1 MVSAQPQSA
10 LAVAE
15 DLYQLPDNARVEII
29 QGELTEMSPANFD
42 HAWISSRMVKA
53 LAVFAEPE
61 FGAVLAPS
69 GGFILGRNP
78 DTLLEPD
85 VSFVRIDRIPTSAQ
99 RQRFVELAPDLAVE
113 VLSPSERMTAVMR
126 KVELYLAAGV
136 QLVWVVD
143 PIRKIV
149 RVYTPDHSSHILRAS
164 ADDVLD
170 GGDVLPGFALPLADI
185 FV

>member
-1 MVSAQPQSA
+1 MVSVQSQST

-15 DLYQLPDNARVEII
+15 DLYQLPDSARVEII
-29 QGELTEMSPANFD
+29 RGELIEMSPANFD
-42 HAWISSRMVKA
+42 HAWISQRISRA
-53 LAVFAEPE
+53 LGNFAEPE

-69 GGFILGRNP
+69 GGFILSRNP
-78 DTLLEPD
+78 DTLVEPD
-85 VSFVRIDRIPTSAQ
+85 ASFVRIDRIPTSVQ

-113 VLSPSERMTAVMR
+113 VLSPSERMTAVAK

-143 PIRKIV
+143 PQRKIV
-149 RVYTPDHSSHILRAS
+149 RVYTPGRTARILRA
-164 ADDVLD
+164 ANDDALD
-170 GGDVLPGFALPLADI
+170 GGDVLPGFSLRLADV